1 MRIVKRIRGFSL
13 VELVVTVA
21 VLAILA
27 SVGYPMYTKQ
37 MQKARRADAK
47 IALHSI
53 ALAQE
58 QFFTVNG
65 FYADIL
71 STLSLDASGVD
82 AATGTT
88 RKGYYVVTVASEDAD
103 GQTFDLTALAPEDSK
118 QRKDK
123 SCRTFMLDE
132 LGVKSAKDDDDV
144 DADNCW

>member
-1 MRIVKRIRGFSL
+1 MVKRIRGFSL

-27 SVGYPMYTKQ
+27 SVGYPLYTKQ

-47 IALHSI
+47 IALQSI

-65 FYADIL
+65 VYAATL
-71 STLSLDASGVD
+71 STLSLDASGID

-88 RKGYYVVTVASEDAD
+88 PKGYYDLSVNIDAG
-103 GQTFDLTALAPEDSK
+103 GQTFELTALAPADSK
-118 QRKDK
+118 QRRDT

-132 LGVKSAKDDDDV
+132 LGVKSAKDEANV